1 MNQLRALVSKRY
13 PHGPADRCTDY
24 VVAQFRE
31 CDDKGVHSV
40 ILTAE
45 GKGTSSILKRNGKE
59 RFSLRRQLFGLF

>member
-40 ILTAE
+40 ILIAE
-45 GKGTSSILKRNGKE
+45 GKGT
-59 RFSLRRQLFGLF
+59 